1 MDRFS
6 DELSASFPLTEFAP
20 WAARHWLSARAQFPD
35 GIHDRVV
42 LLLSELVANSVR
54 HSGLAAPEEVDVEVH
69 PIPGGLH
76 VEVVDHGVGIDEPV
90 PFKPDH
96 FGLRFVDTQSDRWGF
111 RNDPTRVWFEIN
123 GGSR

>member
-6 DELSASFPLTEFAP
+6 DALSASFPLTELAP
-20 WAARHWLSARAQFPD
+20 SAARHWLSARAALPV
-35 GIHDRVV
+35 GVHDRVV

-54 HSGLAAPEEVDVEVH
+54 HSGLAA
-69 PIPGGLH
+69 L
-76 VEVVDHGVGIDEPV
+76 EVVDHGVGIGDPV

-111 RNDPTRVWFEIN
+111 RNDPTRVWFEVD
-123 GGSR
+123 GGS

>member
-6 DELSASFPLTEFAP
+6 DALSASFPLTELAP
-20 WAARHWLSARAQFPD
+20 SAARHWLSARAALPV
-35 GIHDRVV
+35 GVHDRVV

-54 HSGLAAPEEVDVEVH
+54 HSGLAAPEEVEVEVH
-69 PIPGGLH
+69 KIPGGLY
-76 VEVVDHGVGIDEPV
+76 VEVVDHGVGIGDPV

-111 RNDPTRVWFEIN
+111 RNDPTRVWFEVD
-123 GGSR
+123 GGSL

>member
-1 MDRFS
+1 MECYS
-6 DELSASFPLTEFAP
+6 DELSASFPLTELAP
-20 WAARHWLSARAQFPD
+20 SAARHWLSARAEFPD
-35 GIHDRVV
+35 GIQERVV

-54 HSGLAAPEEVDVEVH
+54 HSGLAAPEEVEVEVH

-76 VEVVDHGVGIDEPV
+76 VEVVDHGVGIADPV